1 MASRSPVQ
9 PDADSRSGKLDLTA
23 TSRTSPNASSPNAPR
38 DLPSG
43 ASVLRRGLLVWGL
56 GHIAIG
62 DRRGWLLI
70 ALQPVVILALLM
82 VGVQLIDGTRWVIVF
97 PPLVAI
103 LAFWVAQAIHAYRR
117 AVELGAT
124 PGGELQAALFL
135 PVAVG
140 VLTVFWLI
148 GGRHG
153 SPTATLEA
161 YAIAWLTGK
170 PDAAAHLYVT
180 PPGSDALAA
189 KWSGQSDYLT
199 DRVTALAALYGPT
212 SGLDP
217 DEPYDNLRFGEPTPA
232 GPGRQTV
239 EIDIVRSQRVED
251 TILGIVPTATQENV
265 VVEPVGTITLTL
277 VDEPAADWLPFGRLS
292 SEAWRIED
300 VTIGPS

>member
-9 PDADSRSGKLDLTA
+9 PDADGRSGNADLTA
-23 TSRTSPNASSPNAPR
+23 TPKTSSGASAH
-38 DLPSG
+38 LPSG
-43 ASVLRRGLLVWGL
+43 ASVLRRSLLIWGL

-62 DRRGWLLI
+62 DRRGWLLA
-70 ALQPVVILALLM
+70 ALQPVVIVGLVM
-82 VGVQLIDGTRWVIVF
+82 VAAQLIDGTRWVIVF
-97 PPLVAI
+97 PPLAAI
-103 LAFWVAQAIHAYRR
+103 LAFWVAQAVHAYRR

-135 PVAVG
+135 PVAVS

-161 YAIAWLTGK
+161 YAVAWLTGK

-180 PPGSDALAA
+180 PPTSDSVAA
-189 KWSGQSDYLT
+189 NWSGQSDYLT
-199 DRVTALAALYGPT
+199 ERVATLAAQYGPT

-217 DEPYDNLRFGEPTPA
+217 TEPYDNLRFGEPTPA

-265 VVEPVGTITLTL
+265 IVEVVGTITLAL

-292 SEAWRIED
+292 SQEWRIED
-300 VTIGPS
+300 VVLGPH